1 MRPGENYKGVA
12 FSFIDVIDARPN
24 SDFFV
29 FANDLNIPIADKFSS
44 SLKNYDVEV
53 LSRSNRD
60 KWVDQ
65 LKVI

>member
-1 MRPGENYKGVA
+1 M
-12 FSFIDVIDARPN
+12 DARPN